1 MPDLTLTLTDAQIKV
16 LRRMD
21 TTKTAKQVLQAH
33 VDTFLL
39 GVSRDSGAGAPGA
52 WPWLVQIPNRG
63 FWVHIRDSISAGLR

>member
-39 GVSRDSGAGAPGA
+39 P
-52 WPWLVQIPNRG
+52 LVQALITEDREGVKTAYTKASPEIQAQVRQ
-63 FWVHIRDSISAGLR
+63 VLGLG